1 MKLTKLKIRGLFGI
15 KEFTSDGK
23 NLELNG
29 PKGAGKSSV
38 IDAIKYALSNRS
50 DREFI
55 LTQGENEGEVLIET
69 DSGLRVNRKVRTGKA
84 DYKSIKQS
92 GEKDEKTSRRGFLC
106 LR

>member
-1 MKLTKLKIRGLFGI
+1 VFSEFDREIVKDRLRVFGHPRHEDWIKNKILPVRQERTRGKMKITKLKIRGLFGV
-15 KEFTSDGK
+15 KEFSSDGK

-55 LTQGENEGEVLIET
+55 LTQGEM
-69 DSGLRVNRKVRTGKA
+69 KA
-84 DYKSIKQS
+84 KS
-92 GEKDEKTSRRGFLC
+92 
-106 LR
+106 